1 MPTPTSMEES
11 ISKLAVRVA
20 DEFKAVR
27 TEMSGIGGGAN
38 NPNLFIQQTEPVL
51 ANGSSALWLKTNPD
65 GTMSLWLKEV
75 AL

>member
-1 MPTPTSMEES
+1 MSTPVSLEDG
-11 ISKLAVRVA
+11 ISQLTVRVA

-27 TEMSGIGGGAN
+27 TEMTGIGGTN
-38 NPNLFIQQTEPVL
+38 NPNLFIQQAEPVL